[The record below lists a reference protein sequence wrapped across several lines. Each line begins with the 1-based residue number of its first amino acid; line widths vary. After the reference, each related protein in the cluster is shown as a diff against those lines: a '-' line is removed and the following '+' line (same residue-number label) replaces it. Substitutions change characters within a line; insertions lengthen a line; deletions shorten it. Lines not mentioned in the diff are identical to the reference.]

1 VRLRHRRV
9 RRQRFAALAGERV
22 VARPEQE
29 PHLLGGDHVASVQA
43 LDADH
48 PGTDHTPGVYSYGK
62 SWLVTGQPFTAPP
75 TTLAT
80 R

>member
-1 VRLRHRRV
+1 MSNAENFDRRGRYDPNEPLLVRYADVIAAQRV
-9 RRQRFAALAGERV
+9 AG
-22 VARPEQE
+22 
-29 PHLLGGDHVASVQA
+29 VQA
-43 LDADH
+43 LDTDY
-48 PGTDHTPGVYSYGK
+48 PGADHTPGVYSYGK